1 MGLLSV
7 FRRPTPQTAPVDN
20 AARDLHI
27 LGRQVQGAFI
37 GQGLPVDLELRIQGA
52 RTVTVILAP
61 IGFGLAEMAK
71 VQRMEPVIQAALRV
85 SPVRIT
91 QEHGRIFVEFPS
103 PRPALIRGT
112 CPEFRRAGLQV
123 GLGLTTRNQV
133 ASIDL
138 ARDPHVLL
146 VGPTRRG
153 KSTAARSIIW
163 HLIDQAAPSYDSL
176 RVIVVGRPSDWSGLD
191 SATNVWAVVPP
202 TEALAVVR
210 WLWKEVTHRERHG
223 LSQPRIVLMMD
234 DLLSQLVD
242 ESDLVAP
249 LAGIASNGGA
259 AGVHLVICSQRLG
272 KRGVGDAAIS
282 GNILTR
288 LVVGAADAQEAS
300 LFTGRENSGAERLT
314 GDGDVLLVTRRGEE
328 RITVGLVT
336 NEDLSALPRWRVPPL
351 PWQPQRE
358 PVTPTTAPTVTTV
371 YATPTTP
378 TTPVATPTT
387 ALREVIS
394 PVVADETPPSPS
406 NVAPV
411 VQRLERRE
419 PTPDEYEYIR
429 WAKSQLVSNEATCKA
444 LWGYKDGKSLGW
456 LKLALGE
463 GQ

>member
-85 SPVRIT
+85 SPVRVT
-91 QEHGRIFVEFPS
+91 QEQGRIFVEFPS

-163 HLIDQAAPSYDSL
+163 HLIDQATPGYDSL

-191 SATNVWAVVPP
+191 SARNVWAVVPP

-358 PVTPTTAPTVTTV
+358 PVTPTTAPTVTAPVTAV
-371 YATPTTP
+371 TAERVVNPPAEAENTSLLTGDSTSDSGDGVVTDGDGPLLPRRPPTPED
-378 TTPVATPTT
+378 AALLR
-387 ALREVIS
+387 ALRQQFGVN
-394 PVVADETPPSPS
+394 ETLRRAYGGK
-406 NVAPV
+406 N
-411 VQRLERRE
+411 QRYAE
-419 PTPDEYEYIR
+419 
-429 WAKSQLVSNEATCKA
+429 
-444 LWGYKDGKSLGW
+444 W